1 MDIFSEINAEGTA
14 IMLVTHDANVA
25 ARTERIMFMRDGTIV
40 SELKL
45 AKFNG
50 TDIDGRV
57 GQVTAKMREI
67 GI

>member
-1 MDIFSEINAEGTA
+1 
-14 IMLVTHDANVA
+14 MLVTHDANVA
-25 ARTERIMFMRDGTIV
+25 ARTERIMFMRDGKIV

-45 AKFNG
+45 PKFVG

-57 GQVTAKMREI
+57 EEVTVKMREI